1 MHGLRRMT
9 SAGWLIGLVS
19 AVVICGAR
27 STAADFDDLR
37 WNKHP
42 QVANAVDDFMRCA
55 RAAKP
60 GDLGRPAQ
68 DHEYQTGWPPHLFC
82 GAIVQWD
89 AQKARALKSCL
100 LNRSFGEE
108 LWQEPSHRHR
118 GGTMYSVAY
127 DCGTMGL
134 SLEIEAFKGQAK
146 VVRMQDFDYP

>member
-1 MHGLRRMT
+1 MRVLRTLTNAGL
-9 SAGWLIGLVS
+9 LLGLVGV
-19 AVVICGAR
+19 AVISNVQQA
-27 STAADFDDLR
+27 SADFDDLR

-60 GDLGRPAQ
+60 GDLGKPTQ
-68 DHEYQTGWPPHLFC
+68 DREYQTGWPPHLFC
-82 GAIVQWD
+82 GAVVQWD
-89 AQKARALKSCL
+89 AQKARDLKSCL

-108 LWQEPSHRHR
+108 LSQEPSHRRR
-118 GGTMYSVAY
+118 GGTTYSVAY

-134 SLEIEAFKGQAK
+134 SLEIEAFKDQAK